1 MEITW
6 IQSVLLVIFAVL
18 AGQLG
23 AVGSVY
29 GWYTLARPIVASLV
43 VGIILGDVQ
52 NAIIIGAAIQVVY
65 IAVVTPGGAVA
76 AELRAVS
83 YIGIPL
89 ALVSAKAMGLNP
101 ASSSATGYAV
111 TLAALV
117 GTIGTVMFYATTFVN
132 LIWQHMGWNWVDD
145 GDRKKILLANYILP
159 LMTHLIVVFIP
170 TLIINRYGVDVVTWI
185 QKALP
190 MDGIAMKT
198 LFTTGSLLP
207 AVGIA
212 VLLKQIIKNPFDIVV
227 FFFGF
232 ALASA
237 FGINLVTASIV
248 GCFFAM
254 INYQI
259 QSQKFTGVATI
270 EDDEEDL

>member
-1 MEITW
+1 MEISW
-6 IQSVLLVIFAVL
+6 IQAGILAIMAVCS
-18 AGQLG
+18 GQLG
-23 AVGSVY
+23 ALGSTY
-29 GWYTLARPIVASLV
+29 AWYTLARPLVASLF
-43 VGIILGDVQ
+43 VGIILGDIPT
-52 NAIIIGAAIQVVY
+52 AITIGAAIQVVY

-89 ALVSAKAMGLNP
+89 AIASVKSMGIDV
-101 ASSSATGYAV
+101 ASTEATGYAV

-117 GTIGTVMFYATTFVN
+117 GTVGTVMFYGTTFVN

-145 GDRKKILLANYILP
+145 GDRKKILFANYILP
-159 LMTHLIVVFIP
+159 LVTHLLVVFIP
-170 TLIINRYGVDVVTWI
+170 TLIINKYGVNVVTWI
-185 QKALP
+185 QQTLP

-212 VLLKQIIKNPFDIVV
+212 ILLKQIVKSPMDLVV

-232 ALASA
+232 TLAA
-237 FGINLVTASIV
+237 TLGINLVAASIV
-248 GCFFAM
+248 GTFFAM
-254 INYQI
+254 MNYKNGMNKI
-259 QSQKFTGVATI
+259 SAAATDFD
-270 EDDEEDL
+270 EEEDL

>member
-6 IQSVLLVIFAVL
+6 IQSVLLAVFAVL

-89 ALVSAKAMGLNP
+89 ALVSAKAMGLDP

>member
-6 IQSVLLVIFAVL
+6 IQSVLLAIFAVL